1 MTAEELHKN
10 LLAAGFTLRDD
21 GGVLRVAPA
30 SRVGQG
36 LQRLIRQHKAHLLLL
51 VNQPAP
57 PALTGAEI
65 EDIAEAVEERAA
77 IREHDGGDDRA
88 SADAKAASAMR
99 VYRLLV
105 AMGEGQEPKWVVMLA
120 PGCDPE
126 VAERA
131 ARLKF
136 PGRVRAVIFQDRLAG
151 PDTGQG
157 VVNA

>member
-1 MTAEELHKN
+1 MTAEELHRN

-21 GGVLRVAPA
+21 NGVLRVSPA

-51 VNQPAP
+51 AGRPSP
-57 PALTGAEI
+57 PALTASEI
-65 EDIAEAVEERAA
+65 EDIAEAIEERSA
-77 IREHDGGDDRA
+77 IRQFDGGEDRQTA
-88 SADAKAASAMR
+88 EAKAATGMR

-105 AMGEGQEPKWVVMLA
+105 AMGEGQEPRWLTMLA
-120 PGCDPE
+120 PGTGLPE
-126 VAERA
+126 AERI

-136 PGRVRAVIFQDRLAG
+136 PGRVRAVIFQDHLAG
-151 PDTGQG
+151 QGAGKG